1 MAAYNGLYVFDV
13 YDAVQGGDVTLPSL
27 PFNLNGGTINYES
40 TTYSRCDFG
49 WFDSAADKV
58 LRYALTR
65 KNDGMTLTG
74 MTKLST
80 YGSYGDSV
88 GLAINGAT
96 PSSRNIGPGNVY
108 VEAATTEL
116 TEIAIKFSG
125 YVDPIAF
132 WLPGATLVPTE
143 EETRCILYK
152 HTGFSLSNLTTDQSA
167 SRDVDGSYV
176 SWKKSVTSNSG
187 RWLDPTRPGVTA
199 LRSSKVSRP
208 QSRLPDISTSDSL
221 FLLSNQGNAL
231 IVEKDETTSSI
242 VTGRG
247 DVKVPVYTE

>member
-27 PFNLNGGTINYES
+27 PFNLNGGTIDYES

-49 WFDSAADKV
+49 WFEGAADKV

-74 MTKLST
+74 LTKLST
-80 YGSYGDSV
+80 YGSYGDGI

-108 VEAATTEL
+108 VEAATTDL

-132 WLPGATLVPTE
+132 WLPGATLVPGE

-152 HTGFSLSNLTTDQSA
+152 HTGFSFYDPTKPKSPSTAL
-167 SRDVDGSYV
+167 DGSFV
-176 SWKKSVTSNSG
+176 RSNKPVTSPYG

-199 LRSSKVSRP
+199 IRSSTASSP
-208 QSRLPDISTSDSL
+208 QSPLPDISTSDSL
-221 FLLSNQGNAL
+221 FLLASQGLAI
-231 IVEKDETTSSI
+231 IVGKDEHTSSI

>member
-1 MAAYNGLYVFDV
+1 
-13 YDAVQGGDVTLPSL
+13 
-27 PFNLNGGTINYES
+27 
-40 TTYSRCDFG
+40 
-49 WFDSAADKV
+49 
-58 LRYALTR
+58 
-65 KNDGMTLTG
+65 
-74 MTKLST
+74 
-80 YGSYGDSV
+80 
-88 GLAINGAT
+88 LAINGAT